1 MPRRSAAA
9 SLTILPFKARAKL
22 TPTAPLNKAERAL
35 FVATVSVHP
44 HLRPADAACLTAF
57 AQAMCNAYALSK
69 KNDAQSISSWEKV
82 SRVAA
87 MWAVKLRITTQSQV
101 LPDMAG
107 RKRANAS
114 ESYYDQDHGND

>member
-1 MPRRSAAA
+1 MPRRSAA
-9 SLTILPFKARAKL
+9 SLTVVPFKAQMRL
-22 TPTAPLNKAERAL
+22 TPTVPLNKAERAL
-35 FVATVSVHP
+35 FVATVSTHP

-57 AQAMCNAYALSK
+57 AQAMCKAYALSK
-69 KNDAQSISSWEKV
+69 KNDAQAIAAWEKV

-107 RKRANAS
+107 RKRASAS
-114 ESYYDQDHGND
+114 TSYYDQDHGDA

>member
-9 SLTILPFKARAKL
+9 SLTVVPFKERTKL
-22 TPTAPLNKAERAL
+22 TPTVPLNKAERAL
-35 FVATVSVHP
+35 FVATASAHP
-44 HLRPADAACLTAF
+44 HLRPGDAACLTAF
-57 AQAMCNAYALSK
+57 AQAMCSAYALARK
-69 KNDAQSISSWEKV
+69 KDAQSIASWEKV

-107 RKRANAS
+107 RKRTNPSA
-114 ESYYDQDHGND
+114 SYYDQDHGDG